1 MKRLVA
7 VAGLVLAAVVL
18 VLAGCDDGYREDPA
32 AQRLN
37 AQANVTRANAE
48 ADARRAEAPG
58 RAAAEREKAE
68 AAAYEQRQSAAAAA
82 AGERANVR
90 QMERDAA
97 HQRTLDLLPF
107 VVAIGGGLALAGFG
121 AFLVWDLRRRP
132 VQPMGADPAMLVYLD
147 RLRLDQAQQW
157 RALAQLERRTLPAM
171 DNEKGVVIYDDTLR

>member
-7 VAGLVLAAVVL
+7 VAGLMLAAVVL

-48 ADARRAEAPG
+48 AEARRVEALG
-58 RAAAEREKAE
+58 RADAEREKAE
-68 AAAYEQRQSAAAAA
+68 AEAYEQRSAAAVAA
-82 AGERANVR
+82 AGERANIR
-90 QMERDAA
+90 QLERDAA

-107 VVAIGGGLALAGFG
+107 VLAIGGGLLLAGFR

-132 VQPMGADPAMLVYLD
+132 VQPVGSDPAVLMYLD

-157 RALAQLERRTLPAM
+157 RALAQLDRRTLPAM
-171 DNEKGVVIYDDTLR
+171 DNEKGVVIYDDRQQ